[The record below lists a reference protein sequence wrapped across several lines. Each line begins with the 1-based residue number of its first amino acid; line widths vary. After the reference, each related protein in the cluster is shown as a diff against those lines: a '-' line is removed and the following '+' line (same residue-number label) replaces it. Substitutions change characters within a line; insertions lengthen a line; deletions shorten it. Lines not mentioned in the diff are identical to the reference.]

1 MKKQKRTKSEQISLL
16 NRKKKEVEAT
26 LDKANKE
33 SQKLETR
40 ILRRE
45 SEGLSAKF
53 LKKILSDKRKATR
66 SIRNKLKSIN
76 QRLEILTES
85 P

>member
-1 MKKQKRTKSEQISLL
+1 MKKQKRTKSEQINLL
-16 NRKKKEVEAT
+16 NKKKEKVERT
-26 LDKANKE
+26 LKKASKE
-33 SQKLETR
+33 SQRLETR
-40 ILRRE
+40 ILKRE

-53 LKKILSDKRKATR
+53 LKKTLSNKRKAAR

-76 QRLEILTES
+76 QRLEVITKS